1 MIKEKLQSRKFHVFL
16 VWIVL
21 VIFCIFNNALTD
33 VVIQYFGLVSMLYIG
48 SNTAQK
54 YLTNKQI
61 HLK

>member
-16 VWIVL
+16 IWIVL
-21 VIFCIFNNALTD
+21 VIFCIFHNMVTD

-54 YLTNKQI
+54 YIMK
-61 HLK
+61 K